1 MTEKKPHKGLREYDH
16 KANCHDSPKNETP
29 NEDLHKK
36 ISYEQYPSDASQNGE
51 SPKAD
56 SLKEKPGKGDP
67 SKHVF
72 DEKAQAR
79 LRLKELYRKEREDR
93 VSRLQTEAQAS
104 ASSLIANQS
113 TVKVPNQNT
122 DRMPAKEN
130 APPKKETFAGEVL
143 FEHSDAASKDQSL
156 GLFSRMRDSL
166 LTHLAHARSRFSERA
181 KRSDLSKTPGQSE
194 ERTKQ
199 RKNLAIVF
207 TLLILLS
214 LTLVYLGTQTQKTKT
229 PEIKIVKSDFRIA
242 PNGLEKQSFQRSYG
256 EKLEKMDAAVKELEA
271 TLEQLDRRLKR
282 EQEKNKKASRFSNG
296 ASSIPNVS
304 ADTDVLI
311 AAAPKATKP
320 EKPRMARLTVASPET
335 ISKKETQKRTNS
347 AFAPDS
353 TAPIHLREEPLAL
366 NRARGQSA
374 YLPAGSFASAV
385 VLSGVTAPTGAAAT
399 SNPIPMLLEITDL
412 AQLPN
417 DFRAKI
423 DRCFVTA
430 NATGDLSSERVWIRL
445 DRMSCMRQ
453 DARAIDVKV
462 RGYVTGEDGKTG
474 VRARVVTRSG
484 QAIANALLLGSI
496 SGFGKA
502 LSSSASQS
510 TTYSTG
516 SIGTRVE
523 NPWKAGAGQTIS
535 DASDRLVDYYIKL
548 ADKIF
553 PVLELDSGR
562 TVDVVLSQG
571 VTLGDSNLEGTSLN
585 GSQSQGTVNN
595 SRVFGERLRQSRDN
609 TN

>member
-1 MTEKKPHKGLREYDH
+1 MTEKKPHKGPWKYDLEAD
-16 KANCHDSPKNETP
+16 KSDSPKNEASHDESFEEEFP
-29 NEDLHKK
+29 HE
-36 ISYEQYPSDASQNGE
+36 EFPSE
-51 SPKAD
+51 SSRKSETPKAATR
-56 SLKEKPGKGDP
+56 KEKPAKAAAGKR
-67 SKHVF
+67 VF
-72 DEKAQAR
+72 DDKTKTRIR
-79 LRLKELYRKEREDR
+79 LRELYRKEREEQLAK
-93 VSRLQTEAQAS
+93 LQKEAEAS
-104 ASSLIANQS
+104 APSLSSEKSKSKAPYQNK
-113 TVKVPNQNT
+113 KVL
-122 DRMPAKEN
+122 PAKEN

-143 FEHSDAASKDQSL
+143 FEASNTPSKSQSS
-156 GLFSRMRDSL
+156 GLFTSLRNSL
-166 LTHLAHARSRFSERA
+166 LTHLAHAKSRFAERA

-207 TLLILLS
+207 ACLILLS
-214 LTLVYLGTQTQKTKT
+214 LALVYLGTQTQKTKT
-229 PEIKIVKSDFRIA
+229 PEVKVVKSDFRIA

-256 EKLEKMDAAVKELEA
+256 EKLEKMDATVKELEA

-282 EQEKNKKASRFSNG
+282 EQEKTKKASRFSNG
-296 ASSIPNVS
+296 TSSIPNVS

-311 AAAPKATKP
+311 AAAPKPTKP
-320 EKPRMARLTVASPET
+320 EKPRMARLTVGSPDVA
-335 ISKKETQKRTNS
+335 SKKETQKRTNS
-347 AFAPDS
+347 AFTPDA
-353 TAPIHLREEPLAL
+353 TAPVHLREEPLAL

-385 VLSGVTAPTGAAAT
+385 VLSGVTAPTGAGAT
-399 SNPIPMLLEITDL
+399 SNPVPMLLEITDL
-412 AQLPN
+412 AALPN
-417 DFRAKI
+417 DFKAKI

-445 DRMSCMRQ
+445 DRMSCMRR

-510 TTYSTG
+510 TTYATG

-523 NPWKAGAGQTIS
+523 NPWKAGAGQAIS
-535 DASDRLVDYYIKL
+535 DATDRLVDYYIKL

-571 VTLGDSNLEGTSLN
+571 VTLGDSNTEGASQN
-585 GSQSQGTVNN
+585 GVSGQGTVNN
-595 SRVFGERLRQSRDN
+595 SRMFGERLRQSRDN
-609 TN
+609 N